1 MKHLSPEEVALL
13 SNFTMTLKNGEEAAR
28 VYSRVKGP
36 VQPTPGFKFYS
47 PDYRVRLYW
56 ASSGAAACALT
67 SHFRELGDRSE
78 IFHDM
83 LCASGSYVVW
93 RGDRPTRVCGIP
105 F

>member
-13 SNFTMTLKNGEEAAR
+13 SNFTMTLKSGEEAAR
-28 VYSRVKGP
+28 ILSRVKGP
-36 VQPTPGFKFYS
+36 VRPSPGFKFYS

-56 ASSGAAACALT
+56 APSAAAACGLT
-67 SHFRELGDRSE
+67 SHFRELGDRAE

-83 LCASGSYVVW
+83 YTHNSYVVW
-93 RGDRPTRVCGIP
+93 RADRPTRVCGIP

>member
-13 SNFTMTLKNGEEAAR
+13 SNFTMTLKSGEGAAR
-28 VYSRVKGP
+28 VFSRAKGP
-36 VQPTPGFKFYS
+36 VRRKPCFKFYS

-56 ASSGAAACALT
+56 APSAAAACALT
-67 SHFRELGDRSE
+67 FYFRELGDRSE